1 MQKIGPAKEELRKEV
16 PPSLFVPLG
25 QKTTSYAGGIKIFRL
40 KASSFA
46 IMNAGLPTANK
57 AKEEARHE
65 R

>member
-1 MQKIGPAKEELRKEV
+1 V
-16 PPSLFVPLG
+16 PFLLG